1 MVQGWCC
8 LGHCTHCVTSLLS
21 TSSHACPF
29 LIFFLSNILQYIVLV
44 LHLVPVTLQKI
55 REISL
60 WEGKTL
66 LVLEHRCL
74 DQCKHF
80 AQPRPALFPRSLPLF
95 NLFLCSLATQ
105 LFVKYISP
113 RSALTL
119 LDVTD
124 GLKAAFSCPQ

>member
-29 LIFFLSNILQYIVLV
+29 LIFFCLIFCRRPCAALSASN
-44 LHLVPVTLQKI
+44 PTKI

-66 LVLEHRCL
+66 LLLEHRCL